1 MNRISRTHLIVS
13 VVAFLGI
20 VQFLGAVT
28 MAIHRYPIDP
38 TGRGYSV
45 FDNFLSD
52 LGCSRTPWGR
62 DNSASAAVFNGSAMV
77 LGATLLPF
85 FSILPT
91 TIGTLR
97 KLVWISGTLSAL
109 GLIGIGL
116 TPYDRHFAAHSA
128 ALGLWIGPMF
138 VLLVAHLI
146 ASALDQETSFART
159 AWTLALLCAIPAYAL
174 AGTHSAYVV
183 MQKLTAGVAIVW
195 FSMIGVSVGGTTVRF
210 VSARRQLIERQAE
223 KYMETLQHGHRR
235 QSGKPTGA
243 DSSTGRDTP
252 GE

>member
-28 MAIHRYPIDP
+28 IAVHRYPVGP
-38 TGRGYSV
+38 SGKGYSV

-52 LGCSRTPWGR
+52 LGCSRTQSGE
-62 DNSASAAVFNGSAMV
+62 DNSASAPVFNGSAMI

-85 FSILPT
+85 FSFLPT

-97 KLVWISGTLSAL
+97 KLVWISGNLSAL

-116 TPYDRHFAAHSA
+116 TPYDRHFTAHNV

-138 VLLVAHLI
+138 VLLVGHLI
-146 ASALDQETSFART
+146 ASVLDEQISFART
-159 AWTLALLCAIPAYAL
+159 AWTLVLMFAIVAYAL
-174 AGTHSAYVV
+174 AGTHTEYVV

-195 FSMIGVSVGGTTVRF
+195 FSMVAISVGGTMVRI

-223 KYMETLQHGHRR
+223 SYMETLQHGHRR
-235 QSGKPTGA
+235 KNGKAGKASRP
-243 DSSTGRDTP
+243 
-252 GE
+252 